1 MPSLHPSTLGCS
13 TALLAALLAAGCA
26 GAAARPP
33 AAAAPPTRAA
43 VGETRPSPSDELAS
57 ALVDLR
63 ASRYPAAEAALRA
76 LLDGPERVRATLALG
91 DLLLLTGRYGEAA
104 ELATRVPS
112 SGGDGLAA
120 AELRARALWA
130 QGQLDEAL
138 AVVTTRAREPEAR
151 RLRLLQGELLIERGE
166 RRAAAAPLMT
176 LIEDYNADRIRDDDG
191 PGLVLV
197 GRAAQLLRSPRDANE
212 AYNLAEQA
220 SPHDA
225 ELLLSRAELFL
236 DKYDPGHAEEVAQEV
251 LERAPNQPD
260 ALVVMAKV
268 KLAQT
273 YDFDAAEAFARQAL
287 AVNPRHAEARFV
299 RAGIAL
305 RDMELGRADEEL
317 DQGLVQNPRH
327 LRLLS
332 LKAAVRLLADDASGF
347 AAAERKVLDLNPE
360 YSAFYQIA
368 GEYAEW
374 EHRYDEIV
382 VLMRRALLID
392 ARDAKARADLGINL
406 LRAGDDDAGVRAL
419 AAAFDEDPFNVRVFN
434 TLGLYEKTI
443 PRDYVSV
450 THGPF
455 RLRYHRDQ
463 RALLER
469 YVPALLDRAWRGMVE
484 RYGFTPAVP
493 VSVELYPKREQFSVR
508 TSGLP
513 NTGIQGVC
521 FGRSVAAMSP
531 GDEVFNLGMT
541 LWHELSHVFHI
552 QRSRS
557 RVPRWFTE
565 GLAEWETLTAE
576 PGWRREHDPELYE
589 ALRLGRLPEV
599 GDMNRAF
606 TRAEDMED
614 MATAYYASTRI
625 VTMLE
630 QQYGMPRLV
639 RMLGLWG
646 DGRRTPEV
654 LGEALGRTPAE
665 LDAEFRRFVARELA
679 RYDAQFVPLRRTG
692 DPDRARAD
700 AEAAPRDAKKQ
711 CRHALARLRAG
722 DEAGAAAALA
732 RARAVDPDDPDVLW
746 LDVELARARG
756 DRGAAQRATD
766 ALLRAGHDGYDVQLA
781 VAALAEARRD
791 LGAMKAAL
799 ERAHAFDPLAA
810 EPVAALADLARET
823 KDRDAEIAALTALAT
838 IEEHDAPVHQRLLR
852 LLIDAGRAEEALR
865 VGRAA
870 VHVDMTGL
878 LTHQLYAE
886 ALALAKSYRD
896 AVFELES
903 ALLCP
908 GRSGELADVHA
919 QLAATWLAA
928 GDRPAARRAAAEARK
943 LDPANERLRALA
955 L

>member
-1 MPSLHPSTLGCS
+1 MRSPKLSTPGAL
-13 TALLAALLAAGCA
+13 TALVVALLAPGCT
-26 GAAARPP
+26 G
-33 AAAAPPTRAA
+33 AAAAPPASPAA
-43 VGETRPSPSDELAS
+43 TAAAKPPPSPSNRLAR
-57 ALVDLR
+57 AVAQLR
-63 ASRYPAAEAALRA
+63 ASRYPAAEAGLRA
-76 LLDGPERVRATLALG
+76 LLDGPERVGSAAALG
-91 DLLLLTGRYGEAA
+91 ELLLLTGRYAEAA
-104 ELATRVPS
+104 DLAGRLLESTS
-112 SGGDGLAA
+112 DDLAA
-120 AELRARALWA
+120 AELRARALHA

-138 AVVTTRAREPEAR
+138 AVLAERAKDPAAR

-166 RRAAAAPLMT
+166 RRAAEAPLMT

-197 GRAAQLLRSPRDANE
+197 GRAAQLLRSPRDAND
-212 AYNLAEQA
+212 AYNLAERA
-220 SPHDA
+220 SPDDP
-225 ELLLSRAELFL
+225 ELLLARAELFL
-236 DKYDPGHAEEVAQEV
+236 DKYDPGHAEEVAKEV
-251 LERAPNQPD
+251 LRRAPNHPD

-273 YDFDAAEAFARQAL
+273 YDFDAADAL
-287 AVNPRHAEARFV
+287 ARRALEVNPRHAEARFV

-305 RDMELGRADEEL
+305 RDMELDRAEEEL
-317 DQGLVQNPRH
+317 DRGLATNPRD

-332 LKAAVRLLADDASGF
+332 LKAAVRLLADDQPGF
-347 AAAERKVLDLNPE
+347 GAAERKVLDLNPG
-360 YSAFYQIA
+360 YSALYQIV

-382 VLMRRALLID
+382 ELMRRAILID

-406 LRAGDDDAGVRAL
+406 LRAGDDAAGVRAL
-419 AAAFDEDPFNVRVFN
+419 AAAFDDDPFNVRVFN
-434 TLGLYEKTI
+434 TLGLYEKAI

-455 RLRYHRDQ
+455 RFRYHRDQ

-493 VSVELYPKREQFSVR
+493 VSVELYPQREQFSIR

-513 NTGIQGVC
+513 NIGIQGVC

-589 ALRLGRLPEV
+589 ALRQGRLPVV

-625 VTMLE
+625 LVMLE
-630 QQYGMPRLV
+630 REYGMPRLE
-639 RMLGLWG
+639 RMLVLWG
-646 DGRRTPEV
+646 EGRRTPEV
-654 LGEALGRTPAE
+654 LREALGRTPAE
-665 LDAEFRRFVARELA
+665 LDAEFRRFLAKDLA
-679 RYDAQFVPLRRTG
+679 RFDAQFVPLRRAG
-692 DPDRARAD
+692 DPARARAE
-700 AEAAPRDAKKQ
+700 AEAAPRDVKKQ

-722 DEAGAAAALA
+722 DAKGAAAALG
-732 RARAVDPDDPDVLW
+732 RARALAAEDPDVLW
-746 LDVELARARG
+746 LDAQLALARDDRAAAERAVAALRRG
-756 DRGAAQRATD
+756 
-766 ALLRAGHDGYDVQLA
+766 GHDGYDVELL

-791 LGAMKAAL
+791 LGAMKAAF

-810 EPVAALADLARET
+810 EPLGALADLARET
-823 KDRDAEIAALTALAT
+823 KDRDAEIAALSALTAV
-838 IEEHDAPVHQRLLR
+838 EEHDAPAHQRLLR
-852 LLIDAGRAEEALR
+852 LLVDAGRWEDAVR

-870 VHVDMTGL
+870 VFVDITGL

-886 ALALAKSYRD
+886 ALAGVKRHRD

-908 GRSGELADVHA
+908 GRPGELADVHA

-928 GDRPAARRAAAEARK
+928 GDRAAAGRAAAAARA
-943 LDPANERLRALA
+943 LDPENGRLRGVGL
-955 L
+955 

>member
-1 MPSLHPSTLGCS
+1 MRSPNLSTPGRS
-13 TALLAALLAAGCA
+13 AALLAALLAAGCA
-26 GAAARPP
+26 GAAARP
-33 AAAAPPTRAA
+33 RAA
-43 VGETRPSPSDELAS
+43 TAPETPTAAVEARPSPSDQLGRALA
-57 ALVDLR
+57 DLH
-63 ASRYPAAEAALRA
+63 ASRYPVAEAALRA

-91 DLLLLTGRYGEAA
+91 DLLLLTGRYEEAA
-104 ELATRVPS
+104 DLAARVPE
-112 SGGDGLAA
+112 SGADGLTA
-120 AELRARALWA
+120 AELRARALRA

-138 AVVTTRAREPEAR
+138 AALATRAKEPEAR

-166 RRAAAAPLMT
+166 RRAAEAPLMT

-191 PGLVLV
+191 PGLTLV
-197 GRAAQLLRSPRDANE
+197 GRAAQLLRSPRDAND

-220 SPHDA
+220 SSHDP
-225 ELLLSRAELFL
+225 ELLLARAELFL
-236 DKYDPGHAEEVAQEV
+236 DKYDPGHAEEVAKEL
-251 LERAPNQPD
+251 LERAPNHPD

-273 YDFDAAEAFARQAL
+273 YDFDAADAFARRAL
-287 AVNPRHAEARFV
+287 AVNPHHAEARFV
-299 RAGIAL
+299 CAGIAL

-317 DQGLVQNPRH
+317 DQGLAKNPRH

-332 LKAAVRLLADDASGF
+332 LKAAVRLLADDEPGF

-360 YSAFYQIA
+360 YSALYQIV

-382 VLMRRALLID
+382 ALMRRALLID

-419 AAAFDEDPFNVRVFN
+419 AAAFDEDPFNVRVYN
-434 TLGLYEKTI
+434 TLGLYEQAI
-443 PRDYVSV
+443 PHDYVSV

-493 VSVELYPKREQFSVR
+493 VSVELYPQREQFSVR

-531 GDEVFNLGMT
+531 GEEVFNLGMT

-625 VTMLE
+625 LVMLE
-630 QQYGMPRLV
+630 RQYGMPRLE
-639 RMLGLWG
+639 RMLTLWG
-646 DGRRTPEV
+646 EGRRTREV
-654 LGEALGRTPAE
+654 LGTALGRTPEE
-665 LDAEFRRFVARELA
+665 LDAEFRRFVARDLA

-692 DPDRARAD
+692 DPDRARAE
-700 AEAAPRDAKKQ
+700 AEAAPRDAQKQ
-711 CRHALARLRAG
+711 CRHALARLREG
-722 DEAGAAAALA
+722 DAAGAAAALA
-732 RARAVDPDDPDVLW
+732 RARAVAPEDPDVLW
-746 LDVELARARG
+746 LEVQLALARE
-756 DRGAAQRATD
+756 DRSAAQRAVD
-766 ALLRAGHDGYDVQLA
+766 ALLHGGHDGYDVQLA
-781 VAALAEARRD
+781 IAALAESRRD
-791 LGAMKAAL
+791 LAAMKSAL

-823 KDRDAEIAALTALAT
+823 KDRDAEIAALTALAAT
-838 IEEHDAPVHQRLLR
+838 EEHDAPANQRLLR
-852 LLIDAGRAEEALR
+852 LLVDAGRWEEALR

-870 VHVDMTGL
+870 VYVDMTGL

-886 ALALAKSYRD
+886 ALAGAKRHRD

-908 GRSGELADVHA
+908 GRPGELADVHA

-928 GDRPAARRAAAEARK
+928 GDRAAARRAAAEARK